1 MKYRFVPV
9 FCLIVPASQF
19 LSGQQ
24 FETRDTG
31 GMRWVKG
38 ITHTHARAGESD
50 SSVEQAAQWYKDNG
64 YQFLV
69 ITDHSTITFPAALSA
84 LADSSFL
91 PIPGEEITGYGN
103 QDDLEI
109 NALNILNAVPPL
121 HDDTV
126 SGALQKCVDT
136 VRLED
141 AVPVIN
147 HPNYKWRLDRNA
159 LLSVLDC
166 KLFELFNGFPG
177 TNSEGD
183 DDHPGLE
190 QVWDFLLT
198 SGKRIYAVAA
208 DDAHAYR
215 LFSPE
220 LSNPGRGWVMVR
232 SRRLDAKE
240 IMQNLESGLFY
251 SSTGVELEDVRIK
264 PARIE
269 IVIRKTGNPEHTTEF
284 IGSGG
289 KRLLITKSNPAFY
302 DLSSDDIYVRAIIT
316 DTNGRRAWVQPVFVI
331 R

>member
-9 FCLIVPASQF
+9 FCLIVPFCRF

-24 FETRDTG
+24 FETRDTE
-31 GMRWVKG
+31 GMRWIKG
-38 ITHTHARAGESD
+38 NTHTHARAGESD
-50 SSVEQAAQWYKDNG
+50 SSVEHAAQWYKDNG

-69 ITDHSTITFPAALSA
+69 ITDHSTITFPASLSA

-121 HDDTV
+121 HDGTV
-126 SGALQKCVDT
+126 SGALQKCVDA
-136 VRLED
+136 VRREN

-147 HPNYKWRLDRNA
+147 HPNYKWRLDRNV
-159 LLSVLDC
+159 LLDC
-166 KLFELFNGFPG
+166 GLFELYNGFPG

-183 DDHPGLE
+183 NGHPGLE

-208 DDAHAYR
+208 DDAHSYQR
-215 LFSPE
+215 FSPE

-232 SRRLDAKE
+232 SSRLDAKE

-251 SSTGVELEDVRIK
+251 SSTGVELEDIRIK

-269 IVIRKTGNPEHTTEF
+269 IVIRKIGISEYTTEF

-289 KRLLITKSNPAFY
+289 KPLCTTKSNPAVY
-302 DLSSDDIYVRAIIT
+302 DLSCKDTYVRAKIT
-316 DTNGRRAWVQPVFVI
+316 DTNGRRAWVQPAFVI
-331 R
+331 P

>member
-1 MKYRFVPV
+1 MKHRFMPV
-9 FCLIVPASQF
+9 FCLIVMSCQF
-19 LSGQQ
+19 GSGRR
-24 FETRDTG
+24 FETLDTE
-31 GMRWVKG
+31 GMRWFKG
-38 ITHTHARAGESD
+38 VTHTHARAGESD
-50 SSVEQAAQWYKDNG
+50 SSVETAARWYKDHG

-69 ITDHSTITFPAALSA
+69 ITDHSTITFPAGLSA

-103 QDDLEI
+103 RDDLEI
-109 NALNILNAVPPL
+109 NALNILNAVPPQY
-121 HDDTV
+121 DNTIP
-126 SGALQKCVDT
+126 GALQKCVDAA
-136 VRLED
+136 RRQN

-147 HPNYKWRLDRNA
+147 HPNYKWRLDRNV
-159 LLSVLDC
+159 LSGVQGC
-166 KLFELFNGFPG
+166 NLFELYNGFPG

-183 DDHPGLE
+183 ADHPGLE

-198 SGKRIYAVAA
+198 SGKRIYTVAT
-208 DDAHAYR
+208 DDAHAYSS
-215 LFSPE
+215 FSPE

-251 SSTGVELEDVRIK
+251 SSTGVELEDLRIK

-269 IVIRKTGNPEHTTEF
+269 IVIRKTGNSEYTTEF

-289 KRLLITKSNPAFY
+289 KPLRTTINNPAVY
-302 DLSSDDIYVRAIIT
+302 DLSSGDTYVRAKIT
-316 DTNGRRAWVQPVFVI
+316 DTNGRRAWVQPVFVV